1 MNRKCDLGWF
11 WTNWQYWKK
20 KVRANYEEHLRTVF
34 FMFSAAKIFKHFFE
48 SLVSTLQFIFSPKKT
63 WINRSQI
70 GQNSQS
76 IVYCSDGDTSQYDFY
91 TMTLFSTTYLS
102 RLCRL
107 TCILITKSLLHHS
120 HHNALMF

>member
-20 KVRANYEEHLRTVF
+20 KLGPIMRNIWGRF
-34 FMFSAAKIFKHFFE
+34 FSCFRLQRFLNIFLKVLYVPSNSF
-48 SLVSTLQFIFSPKKT
+48 FSPKKT